1 MYLHKIVI
9 LKALGSV
16 LGTVNHLAESLVLI
30 SRSFELVRIRPAI
43 QRDFACDRRTEHSAG
58 EETHQVRREQDYRTT
73 ETA

>member
-16 LGTVNHLAESLVLI
+16 LGTINYLTESLVLV
-30 SRSFELVRIRPAI
+30 SRSFELVCIRLAI

-58 EETHQVRREQDYRTT
+58 EETHQVRREQDYRTI